1 MEGKPHTEIHTC
13 SVWVHTGKAFGA
25 IAEPLR
31 LNSPGKGKYVVIQYR
46 HRVFFHFRMPVV
58 QINSCY
64 QFYRVFVDFNK
75 KKKSSVENRKLTD
88 LTWMDIELWANEL
101 SGLCWM
107 LIKGWSFREALGHA
121 YTWCIKFHR
130 CVPLLE
136 IVLLWRMIRTK
147 EMAQKIKGLATKSDG
162 LS

>member
-13 SVWVHTGKAFGA
+13 SVWVHTGKAFGQLQSHCGLTLQ
-25 IAEPLR
+25 ERVSMLLYNTGTECSSTSECQLSR
-31 LNSPGKGKYVVIQYR
+31 LTHVINFTEYLLTLT
-46 HRVFFHFRMPVV
+46 
-58 QINSCY
+58 
-64 QFYRVFVDFNK
+64 K

-147 EMAQKIKGLATKSDG
+147 EMAQKIKGFATKSDG